1 MTTKLS
7 FKSPLDLFEA
17 GISGPIFRGEIHGPV
32 YGPVLNRLPRNAVST
47 LCSVCLDFEQNF
59 ACPESFAEINGG
71 EGGEFKMY
79 VHHGSLL
86 ALKGSMQNG
95 CQLCKLLYNG
105 YVYTCYALRKK
116 QDEGKSLQ
124 AIEYLIDHLD
134 PSRPQLHIVF
144 KPGGCRGPY
153 RLDIIMKHATPLS
166 YPLVRTAEFAVAV
179 KAGKK
184 HLSSLECLLS
194 ANLLYRPA
202 PI

>member
-1 MTTKLS
+1 MTTTLS
-7 FKSPLDLFEA
+7 IKSPLDLFES
-17 GISGPIFRGEIHGPV
+17 GISGVIYRGEINGPV
-32 YGPVLNRLPRNAVST
+32 YGPVLSRLPRNAVST

-59 ACPESFAEINGG
+59 VRPENFLKTNDND
-71 EGGEFKMY
+71 FKMY
-79 VHHGSLL
+79 VHHGSLP

-105 YVYTCYALRKK
+105 YVYTCYALREK
-116 QDEGKSLQ
+116 QDEGKSLR
-124 AIEYLIDHLD
+124 AIESLIGQLE

-144 KPGGCRGPY
+144 KPGGFRGPY

-166 YPLVRTAEFAVAV
+166 YPLVRTAEFAVEV

-184 HLSSLECLLS
+184 PLSSLECRLS